1 MIDVAQMTN
10 KMVFGTWSQVG
21 EKILP
26 GDISITRGVTS
37 VRKMQPQPLN
47 RSIWNA
53 VFRRCLD
60 SASPSRSLQ
69 AYETLFYNLQSL

>member
-1 MIDVAQMTN
+1 MKYTSDQCLPMLGAMIDVAQMTN

-26 GDISITRGVTS
+26 GDISITRGVSS

-47 RSIWNA
+47 RSI
-53 VFRRCLD
+53 
-60 SASPSRSLQ
+60 
-69 AYETLFYNLQSL
+69 